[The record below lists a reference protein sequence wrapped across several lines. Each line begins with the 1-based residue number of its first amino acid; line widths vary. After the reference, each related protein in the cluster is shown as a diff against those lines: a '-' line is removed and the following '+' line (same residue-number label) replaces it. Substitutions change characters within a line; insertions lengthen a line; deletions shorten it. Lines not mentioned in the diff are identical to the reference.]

1 MPAQTKMPKRALPK
15 QKDWHLFG
23 CNRFCEGFIPRGCAW
38 ATRCMNQKCDLWFH
52 DTCIKK
58 ARAPVPT
65 EGATDWWCPPCMAAY
80 DLGLKEAPD
89 DSASAEPNP
98 TARGPG
104 GAVQPALAHQG
115 GARAPPGNNKG
126 KKKTGPWICGEEDC
140 GKVCVSESKLTKHME
155 AHSDVFPIACPTR
168 SATHYCTKRYKSKQA
183 RDSHLTR
190 NECNLFMDPIEVPQ
204 TQETLEDVVNDFE
217 AAVGDVQPPAVTP
230 AALPPAE

>member
-1 MPAQTKMPKRALPK
+1 MILPLLN
-15 QKDWHLFG
+15 QILLLVDLVELCSRRWRIREARERLL
-23 CNRFCEGFIPRGCAW
+23 
-38 ATRCMNQKCDLWFH
+38 ATTSQ
-52 DTCIKK
+52 
-58 ARAPVPT
+58 
-65 EGATDWWCPPCMAAY
+65 
-80 DLGLKEAPD
+80 
-89 DSASAEPNP
+89 
-98 TARGPG
+98 
-104 GAVQPALAHQG
+104 
-115 GARAPPGNNKG
+115 G

-204 TQETLEDVVNDFE
+204 THDTLEDVVNDFE